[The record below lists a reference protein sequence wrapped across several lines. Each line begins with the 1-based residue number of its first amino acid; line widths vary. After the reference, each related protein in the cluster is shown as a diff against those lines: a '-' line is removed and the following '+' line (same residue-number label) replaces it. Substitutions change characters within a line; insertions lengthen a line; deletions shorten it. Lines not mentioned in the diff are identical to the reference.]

1 MKWQN
6 SKTVRG
12 ETGREWDR
20 VCVIWAPTE
29 TSGGFQIDVVSVADV
44 SLLLF
49 GSTVGCC
56 VAASWNYISL
66 NALALSFLFS
76 SPLVGAFIFFF
87 LPLCLDLF
95 NSSPSLPGYTVNTR
109 TMLELL
115 NSRRIWCTAFV
126 VQMLQERLR
135 GEEVYWCSCCL
146 FPVLSGALSYC
157 RSVTP
162 WLANIS
168 CSQHSPFSPPTVRL
182 SPLTPI
188 SARRKRIH
196 LSYSKNTRLKLLKSP
211 QARQSHIWKQR
222 LEKQL

>member
-49 GSTVGCC
+49 GSTVGCR

-76 SPLVGAFIFFF
+76 SPLVGAFIFLFATLLGSF
-87 LPLCLDLF
+87 QLFSITARIYSQYKNDAGIIKQSEHMMHCLCCANVTGEIIRRGSVLMLLLF
-95 NSSPSLPGYTVNTR
+95 
-109 TMLELL
+109 
-115 NSRRIWCTAFV
+115 
-126 VQMLQERLR
+126 
-135 GEEVYWCSCCL
+135 
-146 FPVLSGALSYC
+146 
-157 RSVTP
+157 
-162 WLANIS
+162 IS
-168 CSQHSPFSPPTVRL
+168 CSVWSLIIQ
-182 SPLTPI
+182 
-188 SARRKRIH
+188 
-196 LSYSKNTRLKLLKSP
+196 
-211 QARQSHIWKQR
+211 
-222 LEKQL
+222 